1 MTHGTLWIPLC
12 TLCVLLL
19 VTGVHS
25 DDELIMSNLLYR
37 HGARSPQFI
46 YPTDPHKDYWKD
58 GVGRLTQKG
67 MKMEYDLGKFL
78 KARYVDTKFVSQH
91 YLHTQVTIRSSG
103 VDRCLQSAEAQLAAL
118 YPPSDW
124 QIWGDDELG
133 KLWQPIPIQ
142 TVPGDEDPVLRPENT
157 KNCPGYDDLME
168 EMQKDEAYQERINS
182 DETKDLLK
190 YMSLHSGWNL
200 TVDNM
205 WIIYD
210 AVKSEVAEELKQPQ
224 WIVDRLDEIS
234 SLSWYLFRFKYQP
247 QKDTADLLGRLTGGT
262 LLGIMND
269 NMKLWTSGTE
279 DEKKDL
285 HKLNIFSAHDSTL
298 LCLSAALQTDIVDE
312 IPFSASILVELFN
325 SSGSYYVK
333 MTYKHKDTLTPW
345 KLSDCDEKCPLDGFI
360 SKVKDRVPTHR
371 VEDCHWDSEKP
382 GYFSYK
388 RLTVVSIVLL
398 VLCII
403 LLIIVIYACVR
414 IHQNRK
420 NGGNT
425 TARYD
430 ENSALIT

>member
-1 MTHGTLWIPLC
+1 KKQYTMTHGTLWIPLC

-19 VTGVHS
+19 VTGVQS

-46 YPTDPHKDYWKD
+46 YPTDPHKDHWKD

-78 KARYVDTKFVSQH
+78 KTRYVDTKFVSQH

-124 QIWGDDELG
+124 QIWGDEELG

-142 TVPGDEDPVLRPENT
+142 TVPDDEDPVLRPEST
-157 KNCPGYDDLME
+157 KNCPRYPQLIA
-168 EMQKDEAYQERINS
+168 EMKSNS
-182 DETKDLLK
+182 DEYQKKIKESQELLK
-190 YMSLHSGWNL
+190 YMSLHSG
-200 TVDNM
+200 TKVTMDNM
-205 WIIYD
+205 WMIYD
-210 AVKSEVAEELKQPQ
+210 NFKSGTEEGLEQPK
-224 WIVDRLDEIS
+224 WILDRLDEMR
-234 SLSWYLFRFKYQP
+234 SLSWYLFRFKYQG
-247 QKDTADLLGRLTGGT
+247 QKDTADLLGRLTGGS

-269 NMKLWTSGTE
+269 NMKLWTSGAQ

-298 LCLSAALQTDIVDE
+298 LSLSAALQTDIIDE

-325 SSGSYYVK
+325 SSGNYYVK

-345 KLSDCDEKCPLDGFI
+345 KLSDCDEKCPLDDFI
-360 SKVKDRVPTHR
+360 SKTKNRVP
-371 VEDCHWDSEKP
+371 EDRDKDCQTESEF
-382 GYFSYK
+382 FSHK
-388 RLTVVSIVLL
+388 
-398 VLCII
+398 
-403 LLIIVIYACVR
+403 LIIFTCVR
-414 IHQNRK
+414 TRHRK
-420 NGGNT
+420 KM
-425 TARYD
+425 A
-430 ENSALIT
+430 EKMAAS